1 MSDWSDLQDDI
12 ISEHRRDSSQSD
24 AEIAAKLD
32 CSASYV
38 NQTRNEYDEEN
49 ESGGGGLLMLAIVVV
64 LILFFVAQNGG
75 T

>member
-1 MSDWSDLQDDI
+1 MSDWSDLQEDI

-24 AEIAAKLD
+24 AEIAAELG

-38 NQTRNEYDEEN
+38 NQTRNEYDEAE
-49 ESGGGGLLMLAIVVV
+49 ESSGGGLLMLAIVVV
-64 LILFFVAQNGG
+64 LVLFFIAQNGG